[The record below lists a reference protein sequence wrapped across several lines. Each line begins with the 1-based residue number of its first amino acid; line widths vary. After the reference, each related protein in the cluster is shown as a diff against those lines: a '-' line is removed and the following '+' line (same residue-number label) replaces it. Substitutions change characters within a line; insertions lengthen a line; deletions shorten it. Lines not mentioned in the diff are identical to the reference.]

1 MTDAERRAALVEKV
15 AKAICTVREQ
25 NGGPPWD
32 YLMTMGKHVTG
43 SVYEEA
49 TAALTVALE
58 EAAKE
63 CDEMVR
69 EQVQMTDWAYR
80 MKPEY
85 RAGLQAGFKLAA
97 AIRALIPSGSS
108 SSSS

>member
-58 EAAKE
+58 EAAKQFDGRQGYMIYE
-63 CDEMVR
+63 EI
-69 EQVQMTDWAYR
+69 
-80 MKPEY
+80 
-85 RAGLQAGFKLAA
+85 AA
-97 AIRALIPSGSS
+97 AIRALIKED
-108 SSSS
+108 